1 MVTQLKK
8 FQLVQLTNRIF
19 YDFEYLG
26 MKIIR
31 LFLSSLSLNFKLS
44 LDLSKH
50 LAITPLTERCFLNL
64 TNALS
69 SLKCGTLAGGTSVG
83 KNETISL
90 LSQVYF

>member
-1 MVTQLKK
+1 
-8 FQLVQLTNRIF
+8 
-19 YDFEYLG
+19 
-26 MKIIR
+26 MKIKR